1 MRISLSAPALAQI
14 HDAFA
19 RAPALAQRELLAT
32 MTDVTM
38 LLEREVKDAMPSVSG
53 LTRASVT
60 SDAFSVPAGV
70 LGVVG
75 SDSVAAAVLEFG
87 RKAGKPISQLGR
99 EAIAAWAIEALGVE
113 PKRADRVAFLVA
125 RKIVA
130 HGLTA
135 KKPFEKTLQRL
146 EGHIVREFESAA
158 ARMAAALGGAA

>member
-75 SDSVAAAVLEFG
+75 SAQVSAVAVE
-87 RKAGKPISQLGR
+87 LGTR
-99 EAIAAWAIEALGVE
+99 PHMPPVQALVPWVIEALGVE
-113 PKRADRVAFLVA
+113 PKRARSVAYLVA
-125 RKIVA
+125 RKIA
-130 HGLTA
+130 RRGTTA
-135 KKPFEKTLQRL
+135 QKPFARTLERL